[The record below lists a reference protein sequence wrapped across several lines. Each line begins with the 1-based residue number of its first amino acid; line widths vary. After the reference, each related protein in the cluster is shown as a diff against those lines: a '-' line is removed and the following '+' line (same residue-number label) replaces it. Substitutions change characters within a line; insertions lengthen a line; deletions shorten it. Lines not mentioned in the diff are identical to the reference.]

1 MPFVRIDVVGP
12 KSPAY
17 KQALLAG
24 ARAALTSRFG
34 VDDGRVIVRVVE
46 SAPEDVDL
54 PSCRTDRVTVLDVLM
69 FAGRDLTLK
78 TAMVAALRDAYAADP
93 GIEPSEVVVS
103 FRDATP
109 EDLHVLPGEAAC
121 S

>member
-1 MPFVRIDVVGP
+1 
-12 KSPAY
+12 
-17 KQALLAG
+17 
-24 ARAALTSRFG
+24 
-34 VDDGRVIVRVVE
+34 
-46 SAPEDVDL
+46 
-54 PSCRTDRVTVLDVLM
+54 M